1 MVMAPPA
8 VHDLAVSPRF
18 HGCLLSSTGISS
30 HNLVSH
36 IPSIRLPAGNS
47 SSRPGIAPQS
57 LTPAPSCYAFQGNS
71 IPVRGMYGCSKDYLI
86 LIPFRLPQISCF
98 TPSLL
103 FLLWLRQLPWCGD
116 QSPASVPALPRAGP
130 VLLTLLFSL
139 LVPSS
144 YWILPG
150 SVYSVP
156 LVTYSCPLSAGV
168 LHEVLCLKVYSWCIL
183 AERCTPCPPTPPP
196 SCSLLGNF

>member
-36 IPSIRLPAGNS
+36 IPSIRLPSVNS

-103 FLLWLRQLPWCGD
+103 FLL
-116 QSPASVPALPRAGP
+116 
-130 VLLTLLFSL
+130 
-139 LVPSS
+139 
-144 YWILPG
+144 
-150 SVYSVP
+150 
-156 LVTYSCPLSAGV
+156 
-168 LHEVLCLKVYSWCIL
+168 
-183 AERCTPCPPTPPP
+183 
-196 SCSLLGNF
+196 